1 MGSGGRFRILIVH
14 LGSPLTVALVG
25 GLSGAVAGVLQHLS
39 IRQASD
45 GFLTASSLIEVRRAF
60 TSNPWGRKYIGW
72 LYFSKVTL
80 FLIAFV
86 LIRGPLDRVVFGY
99 LVAYF
104 SLMLVRDSVTLR
116 DTFALRRLE
125 GIAPSPETS

>member
-14 LGSPLTVALVG
+14 LGSPRTVALVG

-86 LIRGPLDRVVFGY
+86 LIRGPLDRVVLGY